1 MKLLMVLMLA
11 ALPLHCYAGSGCQLL
26 EDVVAKTLDPEV
38 SVPEFQQ
45 YVQEFTDSEAAKNAV
60 GEFKQC
66 FLNQSNETLQNFDL
80 MMVINFIFFLMCPL
94 KSL

>member
-11 ALPLHCYAGSGCQLL
+11 TLPLLCYAGSGCQLL

-38 SVPEFQQ
+38 SVTEFQQ

-80 MMVINFIFFLMCPL
+80 MMHTVYNSFWCKLF
-94 KSL
+94 